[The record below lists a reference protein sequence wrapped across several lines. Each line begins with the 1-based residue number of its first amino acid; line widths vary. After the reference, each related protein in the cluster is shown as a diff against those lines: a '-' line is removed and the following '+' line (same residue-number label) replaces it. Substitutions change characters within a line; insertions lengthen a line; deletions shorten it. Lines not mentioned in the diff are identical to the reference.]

1 MKTDR
6 EVFETINREL
16 DRQQSGLELI
26 ASENFTS
33 LEVMRA
39 QGSVL
44 TNKYAEGYPGKR
56 YYGGCEFVDV
66 IEDLA
71 RDRAKK
77 LFGAAYANVQPHS
90 GSQANMAVYFTFLKP
105 GDRVL
110 GMNLSHGGHLT
121 HGHPANFSGQL
132 YEFHA
137 YGVSKETGIIDYEDV
152 ERQAQLVKPKM
163 ITVGASAYSRD
174 IDFPRFRA
182 IADSVGAF
190 LLCDMAHPA
199 GLIAKGHL
207 TSPLPHCHVVTS
219 TTHKTLRGPRG
230 GLILLGKDFEN
241 TWGAVAPKSGRTK
254 MVSELIDSTVMP
266 GIQGGPLMHVI
277 AAKAVAFGEAL
288 EDSFTEYGA
297 QVIRNAQRLAL
308 ELVKRGF
315 YIISNGT
322 ENHLMLADLRG
333 KNITGKAAEE
343 ALDKAAITVNKNA
356 VPYDDKPA
364 LVTSGI
370 RIGTAAITTRGM
382 KEPEM
387 VQIAEMIDRVV
398 TNSNDGGIIAT
409 VREEVRA
416 LTSGFPLY
424 ADIAK
429 AEALA

>member
-1 MKTDR
+1 MILDQ
-6 EVFETINREL
+6 EIFNTIEL
-16 DRQQSGLELI
+16 ELGRQQDGLELI

-33 LEVMRA
+33 QAVMQA

-66 IEDLA
+66 VENIA
-71 RDRAKK
+71 RDRVKK
-77 LFGAAYANVQPHS
+77 LFGAEYANVQPHS

-137 YGVSKETGIIDYEDV
+137 YGVSKETGYIDYEDV
-152 ERQAQLVKPKM
+152 ERKAHEVKPKM

-174 IDFPRFRA
+174 MNFKRFRE
-182 IADSVGAF
+182 IADAVGAF
-190 LLCDMAHPA
+190 LFCDMAHPA

-207 TSPLPHCHVVTS
+207 TSPLPHCHVVSS

-230 GLILLGKDFEN
+230 GIILLGKDFEN

-297 QVIRNAQRLAL
+297 QVIRNAKQLAS

-315 YIISNGT
+315 YIISGGT
-322 ENHLMLADLRG
+322 DNHLMLADLRG

-382 KEPEM
+382 KEAEM
-387 VQIAEMIDRVV
+387 DAIAEMIDRVV
-398 TNSNDGGIIAT
+398 SNPTDEKLIAN
-409 VREEVRA
+409 VREEVKR
-416 LTSGFPLY
+416 LTSRFPLY
-424 ADIAK
+424 A
-429 AEALA
+429 

>member
-1 MKTDR
+1 MDT
-6 EVFETINREL
+6 EVFSSIEREL
-16 DRQQSGLELI
+16 ERQQQGLELI

-33 LEVMRA
+33 LAVMRA

-56 YYGGCEFVDV
+56 YYGGCEFVDQV
-66 IEDLA
+66 ENLA
-71 RDRAKK
+71 RERVKK
-77 LFGAAYANVQPHS
+77 LFSAEYANVQPHS

-105 GDRVL
+105 GDPVL

-121 HGHPANFSGQL
+121 HGNPVNFSGQL
-132 YEFHA
+132 YKFHA
-137 YGVSKETGIIDYEDV
+137 YGVSRETGYIDYEDA
-152 ERQAQLVKPKM
+152 ERKAHEVKPKM

-174 IDFPRFRA
+174 IDFKRFRE

-190 LLCDMAHPA
+190 LFCDMAHPA

-207 TSPLPHCHVVTS
+207 TSPLPYCHVVSS

-230 GLILLGKDFEN
+230 GLILLGKDFQN

-254 MVSELIDSTVMP
+254 MVSEIIDSTVMP
-266 GIQGGPLMHVI
+266 GVQGGPLMHVI

-288 EDSFTEYGA
+288 EDDFTEYGA
-297 QVIRNAQRLAL
+297 QVIRNAKRLAS

-315 YIISNGT
+315 YIISGGT
-322 ENHLMLADLRG
+322 DNHLMLADLRG

-343 ALDKAAITVNKNA
+343 ALDRAAITVNKNA

-370 RIGTAAITTRGM
+370 RIGTAAVTTRGM
-382 KEPEM
+382 KEAEM
-387 VQIAEMIDRVV
+387 DQIADMIDRVV
-398 TNSNDGGIIAT
+398 SNPSDDKLIAS
-409 VREEVRA
+409 VREEVCQ
-416 LTSGFPLY
+416 LTNRFPLY
-424 ADIAK
+424 PG
-429 AEALA
+429 L

>member
-1 MKTDR
+1 MDQ
-6 EVFETINREL
+6 ELFSAIEREL
-16 DRQQSGLELI
+16 DRQQTGLELI

-33 LEVMRA
+33 QAVLRA

-56 YYGGCEFVDV
+56 YYGGCEFVDEV
-66 IEDLA
+66 ENIA

-77 LFGAAYANVQPHS
+77 LFGAEYSNVQPHS

-105 GDRVL
+105 GDKVL
-110 GMNLSHGGHLT
+110 GMNLAHGGHLT

-132 YEFHA
+132 YQFHA
-137 YGVSKETGIIDYEDV
+137 YGVSKETGYIDYEDV
-152 ERQAQLVKPKM
+152 ERKAHEVKPKM

-174 IDFPRFRA
+174 IDFARFRS

-190 LLCDMAHPA
+190 LFCDMAHPA

-207 TSPLPHCHVVTS
+207 SNPLPHCHVVAS

-288 EDSFTEYGA
+288 QDDFTAYGA
-297 QVIRNAQRLAL
+297 QVIKNAKQLAS

-315 YIISNGT
+315 YIISGGT
-322 ENHLMLADLRG
+322 DNHLMLADLRG
-333 KNITGKAAEE
+333 KNVTGKAAEE

-382 KEPEM
+382 KEAEM
-387 VQIAEMIDRVV
+387 DQIAALIDRVV
-398 TNSNDGGIIAT
+398 SNPADET
-409 VREEVRA
+409 VSKSVREEVRQ
-416 LTSGFPLY
+416 LTQRFPLY
-424 ADIAK
+424 SGPSNA
-429 AEALA
+429 

>member
-1 MKTDR
+1 MNLSIQDN
-6 EVFETINREL
+6 EVAQAIAHEIG
-16 DRQQSGLELI
+16 RQRDGLELI
-26 ASENFTS
+26 ASENFVS
-33 LEVMRA
+33 AQVLAA

-66 IEDLA
+66 VENIA
-71 RDRAKK
+71 RDRVKK
-77 LFGAAYANVQPHS
+77 LYCAEYANVQPHS

-105 GDRVL
+105 GDTVL
-110 GMNLSHGGHLT
+110 GMNLAHGGHLT

-132 YEFHA
+132 YKFVP
-137 YGVSKETGIIDYEDV
+137 YGVVKETGYIDYNDV
-152 ERQAQLVKPKM
+152 EAQANAHKPKM

-174 IDFPRFRA
+174 IDFKRFRE
-182 IADSVGAF
+182 IADSVGAW
-190 LLCDMAHPA
+190 LMCDMAHPA

-230 GLILLGKDFEN
+230 GMILLGKDFEN
-241 TWGAVAPKSGRTK
+241 TWGNVAPKSGRTR

-277 AAKAVAFGEAL
+277 AAKAIAFGEAL
-288 EDSFTEYGA
+288 EDSFTAYGA
-297 QVIRNAQRLAL
+297 QVIKNARALAAA
-308 ELVKRGF
+308 LVSKGY
-315 YIISNGT
+315 YIISGGT
-322 ENHLMLADLRG
+322 DNHLMLVDLRA

-370 RIGTAAITTRGM
+370 RIGTSAVTTRGM
-382 KEPEM
+382 KE
-387 VQIAEMIDRVV
+387 AEMDAIADLIDRV
-398 TNSNDGGIIAT
+398 IIKSEDASEISA
-409 VREEVRA
+409 VRNEVKT
-416 LTSGFPLY
+416 LTSKFPLY
-424 ADIAK
+424 QGIF
-429 AEALA
+429 

>member
-1 MKTDR
+1 MDK
-6 EVFETINREL
+6 ELFSAIEREL
-16 DRQQSGLELI
+16 DRQQTGLELI

-33 LEVMRA
+33 QAVMHA

-56 YYGGCEFVDV
+56 YYGGCEFVDEV
-66 IEDLA
+66 ENIA
-71 RDRAKK
+71 RDRVKK
-77 LFGAAYANVQPHS
+77 LFGAEYANVQPHS

-105 GDRVL
+105 GDKVL
-110 GMNLSHGGHLT
+110 GMNLAHGGHLT

-132 YEFHA
+132 YQFSA
-137 YGVSKETGIIDYEDV
+137 YGVSRETGYIDYEDV
-152 ERQAQLVKPKM
+152 ERQANEVKPKM

-174 IDFPRFRA
+174 IDFARFRA

-190 LLCDMAHPA
+190 LFCDMAHPA

-207 TSPLPHCHVVTS
+207 SNPLPHCHVVAS

-288 EDSFTEYGA
+288 EDSFTSYGA
-297 QVIRNAQRLAL
+297 QVIKNAQRLAS

-315 YIISNGT
+315 YIISGGT
-322 ENHLMLADLRG
+322 DNHLMLADLRG
-333 KNITGKAAEE
+333 KNVTGKAAEE

-356 VPYDDKPA
+356 VPYDDKSA
-364 LVTSGI
+364 LITSGI
-370 RIGTAAITTRGM
+370 RIGTAAVTTRGM
-382 KEPEM
+382 KEAEM
-387 VQIAEMIDRVV
+387 DTVAEMIDRVV
-398 TNSNDGGIIAT
+398 SNPADESVAKQ

-416 LTSGFPLY
+416 LTARFPLY
-424 ADIAK
+424 A
-429 AEALA
+429 